1 MIMGGRRLNI
11 YLLAWFPLVAVAI
24 ANGIMRE
31 VIYRRFLSELPASQL
46 STLSFVLL
54 LAAYLALLNRRWRL
68 ERSGQAWAVG
78 FIWVAM
84 TVIFEFGFGHYIMGH
99 SWSKLLHDYNL
110 LAGRLWLV
118 VLLAILTGP
127 YLAMVAGR
135 SRKK

>member
-1 MIMGGRRLNI
+1 
-11 YLLAWFPLVAVAI
+11 
-24 ANGIMRE
+24 
-31 VIYRRFLSELPASQL
+31 
-46 STLSFVLL
+46 
-54 LAAYLALLNRRWRL
+54 
-68 ERSGQAWAVG
+68 
-78 FIWVAM
+78 M